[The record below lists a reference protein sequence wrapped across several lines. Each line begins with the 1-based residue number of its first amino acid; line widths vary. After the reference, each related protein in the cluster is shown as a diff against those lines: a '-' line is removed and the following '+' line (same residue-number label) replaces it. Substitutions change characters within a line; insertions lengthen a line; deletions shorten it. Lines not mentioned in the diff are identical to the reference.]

1 MLRPVKMSRVVVAGS
16 KSVISPVVEKLH
28 ELRLLHIVNYNGS
41 QPQFEMGKPIGKAKE
56 YSEDLIKLRSVTRY
70 LDLNKKFP
78 DKAYPESQ
86 VLSEMDNLL
95 NNVGADVT
103 ATYERIAAIDAEV
116 KSKQDQIKALTPLAV
131 LPLPLESYYG
141 YDSLA
146 TFVGT
151 AATPVDADVAR
162 VSPVNEIYSGSAKN
176 ATFVAIFVPAEKASE
191 VSSVLSEHGFS
202 EISVP
207 RLEGNVDSAI
217 ATLEGG
223 IKSLEGE
230 KVPLQK
236 KLADMKK
243 QYEDLMLATDE
254 YLSMQTHKTEAPLR
268 FAETANA
275 FVIDGYVPA
284 DQFSRLK
291 SELESAA
298 GGKLEVSLIADNE
311 ADELA
316 EKGEDIP
323 TQMDNPSLVKP
334 YELVTKM
341 FAIPEYKEFD
351 PSLLIFVFFPIMFG
365 MILGDI
371 GYGVMAFLTMVLLK
385 KKFKTPGWQQL
396 INVVQI
402 SSVWAVIFGIFFG
415 EIFGP
420 LGLWGKVMGHLH
432 EHELEAVKAAGLYF
446 GEGVFGSLGRIGFW
460 PGIDIFP
467 LDRLA
472 SNAVLL
478 LIGTSVI
485 IGIIHCSVGSILGI
499 KTELAYGEKKH
510 AYFEKLPV
518 MLIQVFFGL
527 LVLGLVMGQMMLV
540 IASAII
546 IVVAMVMLVMGPE
559 GPMGLAHMPFYVS
572 NLISY
577 LRLLAIG
584 LASVGL
590 AFAANQLAFYVV
602 MPMLSS
608 GATDSAE
615 FTIPAIIAGLV
626 VLFAVHFINFLL
638 GILSPFM
645 HPLRLHYVEM
655 FTKFYS
661 NHGGGVEYSPFG
673 HVRRFLKA

>member
-16 KSVISPVVEKLH
+16 KDVISPVIEKLH
-28 ELRLLHIVNYNGS
+28 ELRLLHIVNYNGN
-41 QPQFEMGKPIGKAKE
+41 QPEFELGKPIGKAKE
-56 YSEDLIKLRSVTRY
+56 YSEDLIKLRSATRY
-70 LDLNKKFP
+70 LDIKNKAP
-78 DKAYPESQ
+78 DKTYPESQ

-95 NNVGADVT
+95 NNVGAEVT
-103 ATYERIAAIDAEV
+103 ATFERITVIEAEV
-116 KSKQDQIKALTPLAV
+116 KSKQDQIKALTPLSV
-131 LPLPLESYYG
+131 LPLPLDAYYG

-162 VSPVNEIYSGSAKN
+162 VSPVNEVFTGTAKN
-176 ATFVAIFVPAEKASE
+176 ATLVAIFVPADKAGE
-191 VSSVLSEHGFS
+191 VSAVLSEHGFS
-202 EISVP
+202 ETSVP
-207 RLEGNVDSAI
+207 KLEGNVDSAI

-230 KVPLQK
+230 LAPLQK

-254 YLSMQTHKTEAPLR
+254 YLSMQTRKTEAPLR

-275 FVIDGYVPA
+275 FVIDGYVPS

-298 GGKLEVSLIADNE
+298 GGRLEVQLIADKE
-311 ADELA
+311 ADDLV
-316 EKGEDIP
+316 EKGEDVP
-323 TQMDNPSLVKP
+323 TQMDNPSLAKP
-334 YELVTKM
+334 YELVTRL

-365 MILGDI
+365 MILGDV
-371 GYGVMAFLTMVLLK
+371 GYGVMTLLVLILLK
-385 KKFKTPGWQQL
+385 KRFRTEGWQQL
-396 INVVQI
+396 INIVMI
-402 SSVWAVIFGIFFG
+402 GSVWSIIFGVFYG

-420 LGLWGKVMGHLH
+420 LGLWGRVMGQLP
-432 EHELEAVKAAGLYF
+432 EAELEHLKSIGLYF
-446 GEGVFGSLGRIGFW
+446 GEGVYGSLGRLG
-460 PGIDIFP
+460 PLGIFP
-467 LDRLA
+467 MDRLA

-478 LIGTSVI
+478 LIGTSI
-485 IGIIHCSVGSILGI
+485 FIGVIHCSVGSILGI
-499 KTELAYGEKKH
+499 LTELNYGEKKH
-510 AYFEKLPV
+510 AYFERLPV
-518 MLIQVFFGL
+518 MLFQVFFAIAL
-527 LVLGLVMGQMMLV
+527 LGLVMGQMIMVYLGAV
-540 IASAII
+540 V
-546 IVVAMVMLVMGPE
+546 IVVSIVMMVMGPE
-559 GPMGLAHMPFYVS
+559 GAMGLAHVPSYVS

-577 LRLLAIG
+577 LRILAIG

-590 AFAANQLAFYVV
+590 AYAANQLAFFVI
-602 MPMLSS
+602 MPMLSG
-608 GATDSAE
+608 GAKDSAE
-615 FTIPAIIAGLV
+615 FTIPAIIVGVLV
-626 VLFAVHFINFLL
+626 LLVVHFINFLL

-661 NHGGGVEYSPFG
+661 AHGGGVEYSPFG

>member
-16 KSVISPVVEKLH
+16 KDVISPVVEKLH
-28 ELRLLHIVNYNGS
+28 ELHLLHIVNYNGS
-41 QPQFEMGKPIGKAKE
+41 EPSFELGKPIGKAKE

-70 LDLNKKFP
+70 LDLKNKAP
-78 DKAYPESQ
+78 DKTYPESQ
-86 VLSEMDNLL
+86 ILSEMDNLL
-95 NNVGADVT
+95 NNVGADIT
-103 ATYERIAAIDAEV
+103 ATFERITVIDAEV
-116 KSKQDQIKALTPLAV
+116 KTKRDQIRSLTPLAV
-131 LPLPLESYYG
+131 LPLPLEAYYG

-151 AATPVDADVAR
+151 AATPVEADVAK
-162 VSPVNEIYSGSAKN
+162 VSPANEVYSGTAKN
-176 ATFVAIFVPAEKASE
+176 ATFVAVFVPVEKASE

-202 EISVP
+202 ETSVP
-207 RLEGNVDSAI
+207 RLEGSVDSAI
-217 ATLEGG
+217 AALEGG
-223 IKSLEGE
+223 VKSLEGE
-230 KVPLQK
+230 KAPLQK

-254 YLSMQTHKTEAPLR
+254 YLSMQTRKTEAPLR

-275 FVIDGYVPA
+275 FVIDGYVPS

-298 GGKLEVSLIADNE
+298 GGKLEVQLISDKE
-311 ADELA
+311 AEDLV

-323 TQMDNPSLVKP
+323 TKMDNPSLVKP
-334 YELVTKM
+334 YELVTRL

-365 MILGDI
+365 MILGDV
-371 GYGVMAFLTMVLLK
+371 GYGVMSLLVLIMLK
-385 KKFKTPGWQQL
+385 KKFRTPGWQQL
-396 INVVQI
+396 INIVMI
-402 SSVWAVIFGIFFG
+402 ASVWSIIFGIFFG

-420 LGLWGKVMGHLH
+420 LGLWGRIMGHLP
-432 EHELEAVKAAGLYF
+432 EHEIEMLKETGLYF
-446 GEGVFGSLGRIGFW
+446 GEGVFGSLGRLG
-460 PGIDIFP
+460 PLDIFP

-472 SNAVLL
+472 TNAVLL
-478 LIGTSVI
+478 LIGTSI
-485 IGIIHCSVGSILGI
+485 FIGVIHCSVGSILGI
-499 KTELAYGEKKH
+499 KTELNYGEKKH
-510 AYFEKLPV
+510 AYFERLPV
-518 MLIQVFFGL
+518 MLFQVFFSVAL
-527 LVLGLVMGQMMLV
+527 LGLVMGQSLLTYLGILVVVVSIVMMV
-540 IASAII
+540 I
-546 IVVAMVMLVMGPE
+546 GPE
-559 GPMGLAHMPFYVS
+559 GPMGLAHVPSYVS

-590 AFAANQLAFYVV
+590 AYAANQLAFYVI
-602 MPMLSS
+602 MPMLSG
-608 GATDSAE
+608 GATNSAE
-615 FTIPAIIAGLV
+615 FTIPAIIVGIMILV
-626 VLFAVHFINFLL
+626 VVHFINFLL

-661 NHGGGVEYSPFG
+661 AHGGGVEYSPFG

>member
-1 MLRPVKMSRVVVAGS
+1 MLRPVKMSRVVVAGP
-16 KSVISPVVEKLH
+16 KDVISPVVEKLH
-28 ELRLLHIVNYNGS
+28 ELRLLHIVNYNGN

-70 LDLNKKFP
+70 LDMKNKAP
-78 DKAYPESQ
+78 DKTYPESQ

-103 ATYERIAAIDAEV
+103 ATYERIVAIDAEV

-131 LPLPLESYYG
+131 LPLPLEAYYG

-146 TFVGT
+146 TFVGKAT
-151 AATPVDADVAR
+151 TPVDADVAR
-162 VSPVNEIYSGSAKN
+162 VSPVNEIYTGSAKN
-176 ATFVAIFVPAEKASE
+176 ATFVAVFVPAEKASE

-202 EISVP
+202 ETSVP

-230 KVPLQK
+230 KAPLQK

-254 YLSMQTHKTEAPLR
+254 YLSMQAQKTEVPLR

-275 FVIDGYVPA
+275 FVIDGYVPS

-298 GGKLEVSLIADNE
+298 GGKLEVSLIADKE
-311 ADELA
+311 ADELV

-323 TQMDNPSLVKP
+323 SQMDNPSVVKP
-334 YELVTKM
+334 YELVTRL

-351 PSLLIFVFFPIMFG
+351 PSLLIFIFFPIMFG
-365 MILGDI
+365 MILGDV
-371 GYGVMAFLTMVLLK
+371 GYGVMTMLILIMLK
-385 KKFKTPGWQQL
+385 KKFRTPGWQQL
-396 INVVQI
+396 INIVMI
-402 SSVWAVIFGIFFG
+402 ASVWSIIFGIFYG

-420 LGLWGKVMGHLH
+420 LGLWNYMMGMLSHH
-432 EHELEAVKAAGLYF
+432 DMAVLQEQGLFF
-446 GEGVFGSLGRIGFW
+446 GEGLYGSLGRLG
-460 PGIDIFP
+460 PLGIFP
-467 LDRLA
+467 LYRLA
-472 SNAVLL
+472 TNAVLL
-478 LIGTSVI
+478 LIGVSLF
-485 IGIIHCSVGSILGI
+485 IGVVHCSVGSILGI
-499 KTELAYGEKKH
+499 KTELNYGEKRH
-510 AYFEKLPV
+510 AYFERLPV
-518 MLIQVFFGL
+518 MLFQVFFSIAL
-527 LVLGLVMGQMMLV
+527 LGLVMGQSMLTYLGV
-540 IASAII
+540 
-546 IVVAMVMLVMGPE
+546 IVVVASIVMMVMGPE
-559 GPMGLAHMPFYVS
+559 GAMGLAHVPSYVS

-590 AFAANQLAFYVV
+590 AYAANQLAFYVI
-602 MPMLSS
+602 MPMLSGGVTNS
-608 GATDSAE
+608 SE
-615 FTIPAIIAGLV
+615 FTWPAIIIGIIILV
-626 VLFAVHFINFLL
+626 AVHFINVLL

-661 NHGGGVEYSPFG
+661 AHGGGVEYSPFG